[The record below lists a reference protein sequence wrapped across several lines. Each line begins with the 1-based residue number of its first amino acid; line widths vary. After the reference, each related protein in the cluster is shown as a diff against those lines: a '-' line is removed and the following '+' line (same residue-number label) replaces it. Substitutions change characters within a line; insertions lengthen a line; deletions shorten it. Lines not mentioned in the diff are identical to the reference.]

1 MCDINSFFLSS
12 KVYLYMCPSD
22 YSVVGVGLCTFKVR
36 CRYVCWTE
44 EKGWAEE
51 ADQGEG
57 DGQVRF
63 YPR

>member
-1 MCDINSFFLSS
+1 
-12 KVYLYMCPSD
+12 MCPSD
-22 YSVVGVGLCTFKVR
+22 YLVVGVGLCTFKVR

-44 EKGWAEE
+44 EKGWGED